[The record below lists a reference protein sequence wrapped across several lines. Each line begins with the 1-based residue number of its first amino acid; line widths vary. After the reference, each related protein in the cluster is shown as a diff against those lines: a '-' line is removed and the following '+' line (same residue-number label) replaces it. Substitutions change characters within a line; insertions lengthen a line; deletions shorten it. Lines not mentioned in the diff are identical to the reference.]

1 MAKKTTKKPKKAAKA
16 KPPAILDGTI
26 EDEEFT
32 GNPNGR
38 PQIEIDW
45 QTVDK
50 LLGIQCTAEEVGAV
64 IGCSSDTLSRACKR
78 EHGITYAQYSAG
90 KRAAGKASLR
100 HKAWSIGMGGNV
112 RMLLRLT
119 STHLG
124 MSDRSEISGPNGQPI
139 EMAQTVDMTKLS
151 TKALE
156 EIAALGGPN
165 GEPLD
170 ESDDD

>member
-1 MAKKTTKKPKKAAKA
+1 MAKKTTKKTKKAAKA
-16 KPPAILDGTI
+16 KPPAIIEGTI
-26 EDEEFT
+26 EDDEFT

-45 QTVDK
+45 ATVDK
-50 LLGIQCTAEEVGAV
+50 LLGIQCTAEEVASV
-64 IGCSSDTLSRACKR
+64 IGCSSDTLGRACKR

-100 HKAWSIGMGGNV
+100 HKQWTSAMGGNI
-112 RMLLRLT
+112 RMQI
-119 STHLG
+119 HLG
-124 MSDRSEISGPNGQPI
+124 KHVLDQVDRREISGPNGKPL
-139 EMAQTVDMTKLS
+139 EMAQTVDMSKLS